1 MEELILREGAELL
14 WSVDPDDGY
23 RALDLENHLIDWLG
37 RLVHRD
43 GKSKSGREYIKDF
56 YQKCMT
62 CLSYVFASICCGDII
77 KPRARFACLVRREGP
92 SGEVAE
98 VKKSTSRV

>member
-1 MEELILREGAELL
+1 MEKLILCESAELL
-14 WSVDPDDGY
+14 RSVDPDDGY
-23 RALDLENHLIDWLG
+23 RALDLEDHLLDWLG

-43 GKSKSGREYIKDF
+43 GKSKSGKEYKKDF

-62 CLSYVFASICCGDII
+62 CLKYVVASICCDDII
-77 KPRARFACLVRREGP
+77 KPRARFACLVRREES

>member
-23 RALDLENHLIDWLG
+23 RALNLEDHLIDWLG

-43 GKSKSGREYIKDF
+43 GKSKSGKEYIRL
-56 YQKCMT
+56 
-62 CLSYVFASICCGDII
+62 LSEMYDLPYRYVVASICCDDII
-77 KPRARFACLVRREGP
+77 KPRARFACLVRREGS

-98 VKKSTSRV
+98 VKMSTSRV

>member
-1 MEELILREGAELL
+1 VEELILCEGAELL
-14 WSVDPDDGY
+14 RSVDSDDGY

-43 GKSKSGREYIKDF
+43 GKSKFGKEYIKDF

-62 CLSYVFASICCGDII
+62 CLSYVVAGIFYDDII
-77 KPRARFACLVRREGP
+77 KPRARFACLVRREGS

-98 VKKSTSRV
+98 VKMSTSRV

>member
-1 MEELILREGAELL
+1 MEELILCESAELL
-14 WSVDPDDGY
+14 RSVDPDDGY
-23 RALDLENHLIDWLG
+23 RALDLEDHLIDWLG

-43 GKSKSGREYIKDF
+43 GKSKSGKGIKDF

-62 CLSYVFASICCGDII
+62 CLSYVVASIFYDDII
-77 KPRARFACLVRREGP
+77 KPRARFACLVRRERS